1 MKLNYKAV
9 VKYLLILAT
18 GFLLLW
24 LAVKDLDW
32 NKSFNDIKNANWNW
46 VWLSLF
52 FSFIAFVSRAVRWN
66 MLIEPSGYKPKLS
79 NTTYAVMFGYFANL
93 GLPRLGE
100 VTRCAALSRKEKV
113 PFEVLIGTVIVE
125 RALDMITLF
134 IALVGLLF
142 IEYNTMKDFLI
153 ENVFSNFS
161 ILKIIYAAV
170 IGIVLFIVAV
180 VFLRSG
186 FAKPFREKILSL
198 WAGVVRGFK
207 SILKIKQVGWFIFHS
222 LFIWILYYLSTWCC
236 FYALTA
242 TSALGWK
249 EAIFALA
256 AGGIGMS
263 APVNGGIGAYELLV
277 SKGLMLFNISEA
289 DGIIYA
295 LLVHSTQILLIVA
308 AGLFAV
314 VMMGI
319 TTDRNARLETSDRKT
334 NDQ

>member
-1 MKLNYKAV
+1 LKNKFAPV
-9 VKYLLILAT
+9 IKYLLIFLA
-18 GFLLLW
+18 GCLLLW
-24 LAVKDLDW
+24 LAVKDIDW
-32 NKSFNDIKNANWNW
+32 VKTINDISNAKWSW

-52 FSFIAFVSRAVRWN
+52 FSTLAFVSRAIRWN

-100 VTRCAALSRKEKV
+100 ITRCAALSRKEKV

-125 RALDMITLF
+125 RALDMITLCL
-134 IALVGLLF
+134 ALAGLLF
-142 IEYNTMKDFLI
+142 IEYKTMKDFLI
-153 ENVFSNFS
+153 ENVFSNFTPT
-161 ILKIIYAAV
+161 KIIYTA
-170 IGIVLFIVAV
+170 IISGVLFIGAV
-180 VFLRSG
+180 ILLRSH
-186 FAKPFREKILSL
+186 FAKPFREKVLTL
-198 WAGVVRGFK
+198 WIGVVKGFK

-236 FYALTA
+236 FYALA
-242 TSALGWK
+242 STSTLGWK

-289 DGIIYA
+289 DGIIFA
-295 LLVHSTQILLIVA
+295 LLVHATQILLIVA
-308 AGLFAV
+308 AGLFAIA
-314 VMMGI
+314 MMGA
-319 TTDRNARLETSDRKT
+319 TPNRNSKIEVGVEELNGK
-334 NDQ
+334 